1 MRYKCNEETWYTI
14 GTKAPLPPSS
24 LLPPGMHL
32 GYVGVALYRQGQKK
46 AGIKKI
52 KRHLAYGKKFW
63 FGEKSR
69 PKFFKVLVSLNLQKN
84 TVKGY
89 QEAWKYWNASCE
101 AETDN
106 YLSYVEKRR
115 EGRLQSSTL
124 REPTLCAV
132 CVCTLR
138 RGEENSFNPLCLCVL
153 CDAVCRVCEWVRCV
167 LCACA
172 CAVLCEW
179 CYVLKRKS
187 TYTIYAW
194 CYVLIQVWLS
204 FFPQVPV

>member
-1 MRYKCNEETWYTI
+1 MKKLDI
-14 GTKAPLPPSS
+14 PLVLKHLCLLLPS
-24 LLPPGMHL
+24 LPPGMHL

-115 EGRLQSSTL
+115 EEKGDYRALH
-124 REPTLCAV
+124 
-132 CVCTLR
+132 CVNLPCV
-138 RGEENSFNPLCLCVL
+138 LCVL
-153 CDAVCRVCEWVRCV
+153 CVLCVRCV
-167 LCACA
+167 LCGA
-172 CAVLCEW
+172 
-179 CYVLKRKS
+179 Y
-187 TYTIYAW
+187 TY
-194 CYVLIQVWLS
+194 
-204 FFPQVPV
+204 

>member
-1 MRYKCNEETWYTI
+1 
-14 GTKAPLPPSS
+14 
-24 LLPPGMHL
+24 MHL

-106 YLSYVEKRR
+106 YLSYLSNANEANVTLEGTGAEPERAWGSANMHNERR
-115 EGRLQSSTL
+115 VNQ
-124 REPTLCAV
+124 V
-132 CVCTLR
+132 
-138 RGEENSFNPLCLCVL
+138 
-153 CDAVCRVCEWVRCV
+153 RVYFIMLNGFIRM
-167 LCACA
+167 
-172 CAVLCEW
+172 
-179 CYVLKRKS
+179 
-187 TYTIYAW
+187 
-194 CYVLIQVWLS
+194 
-204 FFPQVPV
+204 